1 MPWLTWVWLGAAT
14 KSGSWTLSP
23 LPLSFCW
30 IDFSQVLLSRFFIS
44 RFWNHCNDF
53 ASRTRSENLKVLL
66 WKPGWGCEGC
76 LCLAH
81 ELSFYTA
88 LRDHHINQLKPRVPI
103 WKGTQCCWKLLLQ
116 LNKWDLFCAEIQ
128 AKNIWG
134 ATSCPGCKKNAHLYF
149 IKAKMIPSDGHKILL
164 EMWFSGEFGSVGLK
178 VGLDGLR
185 GLLMIPWYWK
195 FRFH

>member
-1 MPWLTWVWLGAAT
+1 MAHMNVTWCCQKIWKLNLTPT
-14 KSGSWTLSP
+14 PSLS
-23 LPLSFCW
+23 LLNWFLTSFA
-30 IDFSQVLLSRFFIS
+30 LEFFIS
-44 RFWNHCNDF
+44 RFWNHRNYF
-53 ASRTRSENLKVLL
+53 GIASRTKSQNLKVLQ

-76 LCLAH
+76 LCVAH

-88 LRDHHINQLKPRVPI
+88 LRDRHINQLKPHVPI

-149 IKAKMIPSDGHKILL
+149 IEAKIIPSYGHKILL

-185 GLLMIPWYWK
+185 GLLNHNDSMILK
-195 FRFH
+195 V